1 MWGPVG
7 NCIAPRVRARGQ
19 ILGFPAF
26 ADDTPAMV
34 RFHAR
39 RVQTA
44 WEATADLFKGKEYRA
59 SAHFATAVAAGSV
72 YLRMPQLALLYIQEC
87 CGFVQAGNLRF
98 VPTYGRPP
106 EFSDD
111 LHEILVALSQTMYWA
126 NYLFLMCGG
135 PEPHA
140 TAKLEKEFRQELPV
154 GNISSPLSYA
164 ELIFDSSER
173 TRFSLISVL
182 WQCGRKASCSSG
194 TRFCSSGGSLRT
206 VSVTRLPP
214 WMVLAGIQL
223 GRLQTSNSG
232 DGGSHAIDFWR
243 LSRGFLRACLAT

>member
-1 MWGPVG
+1 MLG
-7 NCIAPRVRARGQ
+7 GQ

-44 WEATADLFKGKEYRA
+44 WEATADLFKGKDYRA

-72 YLRMPQLALLYIQEC
+72 YLRKPQAALLYIQKC
-87 CGFVQAGNLRF
+87 SGFVQAGNLQF

-111 LHEILVALSQTMYWA
+111 LHEILVALSQIIYWA

-140 TAKLEKEFRQELPV
+140 TAGLEKEFRQELPV
-154 GNISSPLSYA
+154 GDVASLLSYTQ
-164 ELIFDSSER
+164 LIFDSSGLIQ
-173 TRFSLISVL
+173 FSLRSVL
-182 WQCGRKASCSSG
+182 
-194 TRFCSSGGSLRT
+194 
-206 VSVTRLPP
+206 
-214 WMVLAGIQL
+214 
-223 GRLQTSNSG
+223 
-232 DGGSHAIDFWR
+232 
-243 LSRGFLRACLAT
+243 